1 MTGKPSCLSPRE
13 RASGPTPLYGYETMR
28 SGTGLK
34 NYTTKIKVEQTVMEI
49 EKVLS
54 KHGVSDIW
62 KEYSGDGEIN
72 GMNFVVK
79 TEHGKIPFKLPANI
93 TAVQQV
99 LKNQKNAGKLSKIPW
114 HAINDMAQSRRVAWR
129 IILDW
134 IDAQMAL
141 IELEMVTV
149 EQVFLPYAYDPVKEK
164 TLYESLSEK
173 RFVGMLMDGME
184 AKQ

>member
-1 MTGKPSCLSPRE
+1 MKR
-13 RASGPTPLYGYETMR
+13 
-28 SGTGLK
+28 GTGLK
-34 NYTTKIKVEQTVMEI
+34 NYTTKIPVEQTIMDI

-62 KEYSGDGEIN
+62 KQYSGDGEIT
-72 GMNFVVK
+72 GINFVVQ
-79 TEHGKIPFKLPANI
+79 TEHGKIPFKLPGNI

-99 LKNQKNAGKLSKIPW
+99 LKNQKSAGKLGNVPW

-164 TLYESLSEK
+164 TLYEAMKEK
-173 RFVGMLMDGME
+173 HFAGMLMDGKE
-184 AKQ
+184 EKP